1 MKAALDSKR
10 TNIGTIGA
18 WLIPVVFFWLM
29 LAVEVPYS
37 FTQYFHRYE
46 LIVFLIVLGLYYLSF
61 RLKGNQSV
69 LAAFGLT
76 MLLCALTL
84 SYLWTSGYSDNFVI
98 SGLLPYKDAKN
109 YYLGANLLMNGF
121 PIRVAGQ
128 AMGRPLFPGFL
139 SSLLLLTGQNLKI
152 ALAILTQLGGI
163 GIYITA
169 RQVRQGMGALAGTL
183 YITFMYFYFQIVIGY
198 TMSESLGFVGG
209 CFGFALI
216 WVAARHRKWF
226 DFLLG
231 VGLLLMAVSARA
243 GAFLIFPML
252 ALWAGWI
259 YRESK
264 RKSLLV
270 IILVLAIL
278 AVGFFVINSVY
289 PQLLGVPED
298 SSFGN
303 FAYTIYGQVRG
314 GLGWHSA
321 IDELG
326 TRNPSRVY
334 QAAWDVFLA
343 NPSDLFVGIVKAYK
357 DFFMPGSW
365 GIFVFGAKEQYYAL
379 DLFLWGLT
387 ILVLLRGLYLLVFKR
402 RSDISTLLLASFI
415 GVFFSIPFLP
425 PIDGGMRF
433 YASTM
438 PFFYVLLAVGASRF
452 TDRDEESAPI
462 KNELFFL
469 RFVSVSLLTLTVLL
483 PPVTLRAKLR
493 RPELNAPLCTSEQR
507 PFTIQVNPG
516 SYIDLV
522 QGDNASCGL
531 APDICYDDF
540 LMHNSQM
547 HIDDFYQQLNAMAV
561 TSRTDM
567 RIIPTINLLDGY
579 FQYFVTT
586 DGQVLNG
593 SSQELL
599 SGCATRIQTENQ
611 RIFLVESVSTSDK

>member
-1 MKAALDSKR
+1 MRTALDSKR
-10 TNIGTIGA
+10 INMGEIGA
-18 WLIPVVFFWLM
+18 WLIPVASFWLL
-29 LAVEVPYS
+29 LAIEVPYS
-37 FTQYFHRYE
+37 FTKHFHSYE
-46 LIVFLIVLGLYYLSF
+46 LIVFLAVLFLYYLSF
-61 RLKGNQSV
+61 RLKGSLSV

-76 MLLCALTL
+76 MILCALTL
-84 SYLWTSGYSDNFVI
+84 SYLWTSGFSDNFII

-109 YYLGANLLMNGF
+109 YFLGANLLMNGF

-152 ALAILTQLGGI
+152 ALAILSQLGGI
-163 GIYITA
+163 GIYLTA
-169 RQVRQGMGALAGTL
+169 RQVRQAMGALAGTF
-183 YITFMYFYFQIVIGY
+183 YITFMVFYFQIVAGY
-198 TMSESLGFVGG
+198 TMSESLGFIGG

-216 WVAARHRKWF
+216 WYAARHQKWF
-226 DFLLG
+226 DFILG

-252 ALWAGWI
+252 ALWAGWT
-259 YRESK
+259 YRGSK
-264 RKSLLV
+264 RKTLL
-270 IILVLAIL
+270 IIIFVLAIL
-278 AVGFFVINSVY
+278 AGGFFIINTVY

-303 FAYTIYGQVRG
+303 FAYTLYGQVRG

-334 QAAWDVFLA
+334 QAAWEVFLA
-343 NPSDLFVGIVKAYK
+343 NPSDFFKGIARAYA
-357 DFFMPGSW
+357 DFFLPGSRS
-365 GIFVFGAKEQYYAL
+365 IFVFGAQEQNYAL
-379 DLFLWGLT
+379 DLLLWGMTML
-387 ILVLLRGLYLLVFKR
+387 ILLRGLYLLIFKR
-402 RSDISTLLLASFI
+402 RSDISTLLLAGLI
-415 GVFFSIPFLP
+415 GIFLSIPFLP

-452 TDRDEESAPI
+452 TDRNEEPAST
-462 KNELFFL
+462 KKELFFL

-483 PPVTLRAKLR
+483 PPVTLRATLGG
-493 RPELNAPLCTSEQR
+493 PELNAPRCTSEQR
-507 PFTIQVNPG
+507 PFAIQINPG

-522 QGDNASCGL
+522 QSDNASCGL

-540 LMHNSQM
+540 LAHNSQM
-547 HIDDFYQQLNAMAV
+547 HIDDFYQQLNAMAL
-561 TSRTDM
+561 TSQTDM

-579 FQYFVTT
+579 FQYFVITE
-586 DGQVLNG
+586 GQVLAG
-593 SSQELL
+593 SSHELL
-599 SGCATRIQTENQ
+599 SGCAARIQTENQ
-611 RIFLVESVSTSDK
+611 RIFWVESISDLED